1 MFHVKHD
8 LSLSN
13 LIQFLNNQNILLSS
27 RQVQQL
33 QAYHLELRIYT
44 DRINLISSNDK
55 NHIIER
61 HFLPSFYY
69 LLYLIK
75 NNDLLNK
82 TILDF
87 GTGAGLPGIIL
98 AVALPDTKITLLDS
112 SRKKT
117 LFLKNITKKI
127 DLNNVEIIC
136 DRIENITKSAFHEV
150 DIIVARAVASI
161 PVLVKRCLPF
171 LNAGCEI
178 LTLKGENY
186 NQELKKNLNMIIS
199 ELIPETAWIE
209 FSDNLDNKR
218 MIKIFNN

>member
-1 MFHVKHD
+1 MFHVKQD
-8 LSLSN
+8 LPLSN
-13 LIQFLNNQNILLSS
+13 LIQFLNTQNIFLSS

-33 QAYHLELRIYT
+33 HAYYLEFRIYA

-69 LLYLIK
+69 LPYLIK

-98 AVALPDTKITLLDS
+98 AVALPNTKIILLDS

-127 DLNNVEIIC
+127 DFDNVEIVC
-136 DRIENITKSAFHEV
+136 DRIENIHKSVSNEV

-186 NQELKKNLNMIIS
+186 NEELKKNFNMIIS
-199 ELIPETAWIE
+199 ELIPDTAWIK
-209 FSDNLDNKR
+209 FSDHLVNKR
-218 MIKIFNN
+218 MIKIFDN